1 MRRIAALSVLIT
13 MAAGSSRAEA
23 QAAQQEALGGPVRV
37 DSLAVLG
44 NVRQGDATV
53 LEIAGLSAGN
63 TYTIFDI
70 QSATKR
76 LWASGQFLDVKVS
89 ALGTVGQ
96 SVTLVIDVEEADLLR
111 NIVIEGL
118 EHASASDVREA
129 ADLRPGVPLSP
140 AKLHVARRFIRD
152 ELARDGIPFAKIDDR
167 LEPVSN
173 RPKEVVLFLDVTE
186 GTRITVA
193 GVTFKG
199 NQVFTD
205 DELRSS
211 MQVNPEGFWWWK
223 QGSYDRERF
232 EQDLRVNLPERYGSR
247 GYLDF
252 QVLRDSLIID
262 EQTGKTLIEIEV
274 IEGDQYFINDFTISG
289 NAHFDTEDLE
299 GYFRSQSGGLFSRL
313 GLGGG
318 NSEDGGKIFDRTSFM
333 SAVGKITTAYNN
345 EGYLFSRVVPQVVP
359 VPRTEG
365 EPPKVDLFV
374 EIEEGPQ
381 AYIARVDIKGNEYTH
396 ERVIREKIFLLPG
409 DVYSLDRVIQS
420 YQNIGSL
427 GYFEMP
433 LPEPNIDV
441 EGGDVNITF
450 TVKEQPTGSVNF
462 GTSVGGGTGLSGFIG
477 YDQPNLFGQAKN
489 GSFRWD
495 FGRFANNLTLTY
507 TDPALFQSRV
517 SGSLSL
523 FNARDRFI
531 TFSSGRRKRIGG
543 NLRFGFPLPNSRFTR
558 LFVGYGLSR
567 TAFTLRDGANDTSL
581 FGRRAGVQSTLSLG
595 VTRQTLNHPLFPTA
609 GSRQSLNLDLNGGP
623 LGGDGNFTKWTAEGV
638 WWVPVGVL
646 GGGGQAG
653 QGMQL
658 ATGISLKTGGVVGNT
673 DRFPFERFWMGGVQ
687 FGEQL
692 RGYGETSVTPFGFFP
707 KNSRTIADI
716 NRLGNAFLSMTAE
729 FRINVGAQLAVSTF
743 FEAGNVY
750 RSPREIDPTKLFRG
764 AGLGVQLVTPFG
776 PVGLDYAYGFDKPV
790 PGWQLH
796 FRLGPGF

>member
-1 MRRIAALSVLIT
+1 MAVGSGRLEAQDAPRDALS
-13 MAAGSSRAEA
+13 
-23 QAAQQEALGGPVRV
+23 GPVRV
-37 DSLAVLG
+37 DSVAVRG
-44 NVRQGDATV
+44 NVRQGSATV
-53 LEIAGLSAGN
+53 LQIAGLSAGN

-70 QSATKR
+70 QGATKR
-76 LWASGQFLDVKVS
+76 LWASGQFLDVTVS
-89 ALGTVGQ
+89 ALGTIGQ
-96 SVTLVIDVEEADLLR
+96 NVTLVIDVEEADILR
-111 NIVIEGL
+111 NVVIEGL
-118 EHASASDVREA
+118 ENASASEVRET
-129 ADLRPGVPLSP
+129 ADLRPGLPLSP
-140 AKLHVARRFIRD
+140 AKLHAARRFIRD
-152 ELARDGIPFAKIDDR
+152 ELANEGIPFARIDDR

-173 RPKEVVLFLDVTE
+173 RPKEVVLYLDVVE

-193 GVTFKG
+193 GVTFTG
-199 NQVFTD
+199 NEVLTD
-205 DELRSS
+205 DELRST
-211 MQVNPEGFWWWK
+211 MQIDAEGFWWWK
-223 QGSYDRERF
+223 QGSYDRTSF
-232 EQDLRVNLPERYGSR
+232 EQDLRVNLPEKYGSL

-262 EQTGKTLIEIEV
+262 EQTGKTRIEIEV
-274 IEGDQYFINDFTISG
+274 IEGDQYLINDLTISG
-289 NAHFDTEDLE
+289 NSQFATADLD
-299 GYFRSQSGGLFSRL
+299 GYFRTRSGGLFSRF
-313 GLGGG
+313 GIG
-318 NSEDGGKIFDRTSFM
+318 NSDAEDENKIFNRTSFLD
-333 SAVGKITTAYNN
+333 AVGQISTAYNN

-359 VPRTEG
+359 RPRTEG
-365 EPPKVDLFV
+365 APPKVDLLV
-374 EIEEGPQ
+374 QIEEGPQ
-381 AYIARVDIKGNEYTH
+381 AYIARVDIEGNEYTH

-420 YQNIGSL
+420 YQSIGSL

-477 YDQPNLFGQAKN
+477 YNQPNLFGQAKN

-531 TFSSGRRKRIGG
+531 TFSSGRRKRLGG
-543 NLRFGFPLPNSRFTR
+543 SLRFGFPLPNSRFTR
-558 LFVGYGLSR
+558 LFTGYGLSR
-567 TAFTLRDGANDTSL
+567 TAFTLRDGADDTSL
-581 FGRRAGVQSTLSLG
+581 FGRRAGVQSTFSVG

-609 GSRQSLNLDLNGGP
+609 GSRQSVNLDFNGGP
-623 LGGDGNFTKWTAEGV
+623 LGGDGKFTKWTVEGT
-638 WWVPVGVL
+638 WWVPVGTL
-646 GGGGQAG
+646 GGSGQAG

-658 ATGISLKTGGVVGNT
+658 TTGISLKTGGVVGNT

-687 FGEQL
+687 FGEKL
-692 RGYGETSVTPFGFFP
+692 RGYDETSVTPLGFFP
-707 KNSRTIADI
+707 KGSRAVADI
-716 NRLGNAFLSMTAE
+716 NRLGNAFISMTGS
-729 FRINVGAQLAVSTF
+729 FRVNVGAQLALSTF
-743 FEAGNVY
+743 FDAGNIY
-750 RSPREIDPTKLFRG
+750 RSPQEIDPTQMFRG
-764 AGLGVQLVTPFG
+764 AGFGIQLVTPFG

>member
-1 MRRIAALSVLIT
+1 MAVGSGRLEAQDAPRDALS
-13 MAAGSSRAEA
+13 
-23 QAAQQEALGGPVRV
+23 GPVRV
-37 DSLAVLG
+37 DSVAVRG
-44 NVRQGDATV
+44 NVRQGSATV
-53 LEIAGLSAGN
+53 LQIAGLSAGN

-70 QSATKR
+70 QGATKR
-76 LWASGQFLDVKVS
+76 LWASGQFLDVTVS
-89 ALGTVGQ
+89 ALGTIGQ
-96 SVTLVIDVEEADLLR
+96 NVTLVIDVDEADILR
-111 NIVIEGL
+111 NVVIEGL
-118 EHASASDVREA
+118 ENASASEVRET
-129 ADLRPGVPLSP
+129 ADLRPGLPLSP
-140 AKLHVARRFIRD
+140 AKLHEARRFIRD
-152 ELARDGIPFAKIDDR
+152 ELANEGIPFARIDDR

-173 RPKEVVLFLDVTE
+173 RPKEVVLYLDVVE

-193 GVTFKG
+193 GVTFTG
-199 NQVFTD
+199 NEVLTA
-205 DELRSS
+205 DELRST
-211 MQVNPEGFWWWK
+211 MQIDAEGFWWWK
-223 QGSYDRERF
+223 QGSYDRTSF
-232 EQDLRVNLPERYGSR
+232 EQDLRVNLPEKYGSL

-262 EQTGKTLIEIEV
+262 EQTGKTRIEIEV
-274 IEGDQYFINDFTISG
+274 LEGDQYFINDLTISG
-289 NAHFDTEDLE
+289 NSQFATADLD
-299 GYFRSQSGGLFSRL
+299 GYFRTRSGGLFSRF
-313 GLGGG
+313 GIG
-318 NSEDGGKIFDRTSFM
+318 NSDAEDENKIFNRTSFLD
-333 SAVGKITTAYNN
+333 AVGQISTAYNN

-359 VPRTEG
+359 RPRTEG
-365 EPPKVDLFV
+365 EPPKVDLLV
-374 EIEEGPQ
+374 QIEEGPQ
-381 AYIARVDIKGNEYTH
+381 AYIARVDIEGNEYTH

-420 YQNIGSL
+420 YQSIGSL

-477 YDQPNLFGQAKN
+477 YNQPNLFGQAKN

-531 TFSSGRRKRIGG
+531 TFSSGRRKRLGG
-543 NLRFGFPLPNSRFTR
+543 SLRFGFPLPNSRFTR
-558 LFVGYGLSR
+558 LFTGYGLSR

-581 FGRRAGVQSTLSLG
+581 FGRRAGVQSTVSVG

-609 GSRQSLNLDLNGGP
+609 GSRQSVNLDFNGGP
-623 LGGDGNFTKWTAEGV
+623 LGGDGKFTKWTVEGT
-638 WWVPVGVL
+638 WWVPVGTL
-646 GGGGQAG
+646 GGSGQAG

-658 ATGISLKTGGVVGNT
+658 TTGISLKTGGVVGNT

-687 FGEQL
+687 FGEKL
-692 RGYGETSVTPFGFFP
+692 RGYDETSVTPLGFFP
-707 KNSRTIADI
+707 KGSRAVADI
-716 NRLGNAFLSMTAE
+716 NRLGNAFISMTAS
-729 FRINVGAQLAVSTF
+729 FRVNVGAQLALSTF
-743 FEAGNVY
+743 FDAGNIY
-750 RSPREIDPTKLFRG
+750 RSPQEIDPTQMFRG
-764 AGLGVQLVTPFG
+764 AGFGIQLVTPFG

>member
-1 MRRIAALSVLIT
+1 MAVGSGRLEGQDAPRDALS
-13 MAAGSSRAEA
+13 
-23 QAAQQEALGGPVRV
+23 GPVRV
-37 DSLAVLG
+37 DSVAVRG
-44 NVRQGDATV
+44 NVRQGSATV
-53 LEIAGLSAGN
+53 LQIAGLSAGN

-70 QSATKR
+70 QGATKR
-76 LWASGQFLDVKVS
+76 LWASGQFLDVTVS
-89 ALGTVGQ
+89 ALGTIGQ
-96 SVTLVIDVEEADLLR
+96 NVTLVIDVEEADILR
-111 NIVIEGL
+111 NVVIEGL
-118 EHASASDVREA
+118 ENASASEVRET
-129 ADLRPGVPLSP
+129 ADLRPGLPLSP
-140 AKLHVARRFIRD
+140 AKLHEARRFIRD
-152 ELARDGIPFAKIDDR
+152 ELANEGIPFARIDDR

-173 RPKEVVLFLDVTE
+173 RPKEVVLYLDVVE

-193 GVTFKG
+193 GVTFTG
-199 NQVFTD
+199 NEVLTD
-205 DELRSS
+205 DELRST
-211 MQVNPEGFWWWK
+211 MQIDAEGFWWWR
-223 QGSYDRERF
+223 QGSYDRTSF
-232 EQDLRVNLPERYGSR
+232 EQDLRVNLPEKYGSL

-262 EQTGKTLIEIEV
+262 EQTGKTRIEIEV
-274 IEGDQYFINDFTISG
+274 IEGDQYLINDLTISG
-289 NAHFDTEDLE
+289 NSQFATADLD
-299 GYFRSQSGGLFSRL
+299 GYFRTRSGGLFSRF
-313 GLGGG
+313 GIG
-318 NSEDGGKIFDRTSFM
+318 NSDAEDENKIFNRTSFLD
-333 SAVGKITTAYNN
+333 AVGQISTAYNN

-359 VPRTEG
+359 RPRTEG
-365 EPPKVDLFV
+365 EPPKVDLLV
-374 EIEEGPQ
+374 QIEEGPQ
-381 AYIARVDIKGNEYTH
+381 AYIARVDIEGNEYTH

-420 YQNIGSL
+420 YQSIGSL

-477 YDQPNLFGQAKN
+477 YNQPNLFGQAKN

-531 TFSSGRRKRIGG
+531 TFSSGRRKRLGG
-543 NLRFGFPLPNSRFTR
+543 SLRFGFPLPNSRFTR
-558 LFVGYGLSR
+558 LFTGYGLSR
-567 TAFTLRDGANDTSL
+567 TAFTLRDGADDTSL
-581 FGRRAGVQSTLSLG
+581 FGRRAGVQSTFSVG

-609 GSRQSLNLDLNGGP
+609 GSRQSVNLDFNGGP
-623 LGGDGNFTKWTAEGV
+623 LGGDGKFTKWTVEGT
-638 WWVPVGVL
+638 WWVPVGTL
-646 GGGGQAG
+646 GGSGQAG

-658 ATGISLKTGGVVGNT
+658 TTGISLKTGGVVGNT

-687 FGEQL
+687 FGEKL
-692 RGYGETSVTPFGFFP
+692 RGYDETSVTPLGFFP
-707 KNSRTIADI
+707 KGSRAVADI
-716 NRLGNAFLSMTAE
+716 NRLGNAFISMTAS
-729 FRINVGAQLAVSTF
+729 FRVNVGAQLALSTF
-743 FEAGNVY
+743 FDAGNIY
-750 RSPREIDPTKLFRG
+750 RSPQEIDPTQMFRG
-764 AGLGVQLVTPFG
+764 AGFGIQLVTPFG